1 MSNDKKLL
9 NFARKILDNEAMS
22 INSLILYMT
31 DVFDSLDK
39 EQITIVAS
47 NLSKARDLLISSS
60 NLINKRKE
68 EI

>member
-22 INSLILYMT
+22 IKSLILYMT

-39 EQITIVAS
+39 EQFTIVAN

-60 NLINKRKE
+60 NLINKRME
-68 EI
+68 EL